1 MYYVDLDTEEYT
13 AFKAEDAY
21 ADLHLEHS
29 GSSFFRECRKNLK
42 KVIHPEDL
50 EKILAVMEKKE
61 VISLLDKM
69 PVYSIDYRKL
79 ANGQTEYCRLKL
91 ARPGSESRGVVIG
104 ISNIH
109 TQSLYRQTQETKL
122 QKVHRDSL
130 TYARIAQ
137 ALTGEYFSIY
147 YVNLDT
153 NAFIEFS
160 SADKYKELQ
169 TENNGIDFFESCL
182 HNAPLA
188 VHEDDLETVLYVLNK
203 ENMLKEL
210 DENGSISVTY
220 RLVNGGKS
228 VYAHMK
234 IILMEDSE
242 NDSRHVVVG
251 VSNIDAQIR
260 RELKFAEAQALAK
273 QNSAIKKAAIIGGII
288 VSVILIFGTM
298 WMGRIAKKDTEDAV
312 RSVSLLYLDELAGRR
327 EQVIASN
334 LKKTID
340 NFQVA
345 TGLLEPYDLQ
355 DIDHLQAFQR
365 RMKQLYGLEKFAF
378 VDSSGLIYT
387 AQGLQNDIDSYQF
400 DYRALTG
407 PEISIKNIESKNK
420 SVIIAIPLKKLPF
433 NGKTLVASFME
444 IDMQRMLEGVSLQ
457 ADGNKTTFCNIY
469 TKAGIPL
476 TNVVLGGLSADTNLL
491 QAMESAIFDSGNSLE
506 KMKQDFARGKDGYVS
521 FTYNK
526 IAETMYYVPIKGT
539 TWMLTYLIRESLI
552 SEQISSITNSMMS
565 RNLAQILLT
574 AAVLMAMF
582 MFMLRQMRR
591 AARLELE
598 KETFEAETRVK
609 QQELEQRL
617 SLQEKLLEQDG
628 FRLPKR
634 LFCRPGY

>member
-1 MYYVDLDTEEYT
+1 MANNME
-13 AFKAEDAY
+13 
-21 ADLHLEHS
+21 
-29 GSSFFRECRKNLK
+29 SSK
-42 KVIHPEDL
+42 
-50 EKILAVMEKKE
+50 
-61 VISLLDKM
+61 S
-69 PVYSIDYRKL
+69 
-79 ANGQTEYCRLKL
+79 NG
-91 ARPGSESRGVVIG
+91 
-104 ISNIH
+104 
-109 TQSLYRQTQETKL
+109 
-122 QKVHRDSL
+122 
-130 TYARIAQ
+130 
-137 ALTGEYFSIY
+137 
-147 YVNLDT
+147 
-153 NAFIEFS
+153 
-160 SADKYKELQ
+160 
-169 TENNGIDFFESCL
+169 
-182 HNAPLA
+182 
-188 VHEDDLETVLYVLNK
+188 
-203 ENMLKEL
+203 
-210 DENGSISVTY
+210 
-220 RLVNGGKS
+220 
-228 VYAHMK
+228 
-234 IILMEDSE
+234 
-242 NDSRHVVVG
+242 
-251 VSNIDAQIR
+251 
-260 RELKFAEAQALAK
+260 
-273 QNSAIKKAAIIGGII
+273 IKKAAIIGGII

-378 VDSSGLIYT
+378 VDSNGLIYT

-407 PEISIKNIESKNK
+407 PEISIKNIEAKNK

-433 NGKTLVASFME
+433 NGQTLVASFME

-617 SLQEKLLEQDG
+617 SLQEKLLEQEKQRVRQDKMITALASDYRSVY
-628 FRLPKR
+628 FVDLDTRTFASMNYLPSMRKS
-634 LFCRPGY
+634 LLQTVTGKVS

>member
-1 MYYVDLDTEEYT
+1 MANNME
-13 AFKAEDAY
+13 
-21 ADLHLEHS
+21 
-29 GSSFFRECRKNLK
+29 SSK
-42 KVIHPEDL
+42 
-50 EKILAVMEKKE
+50 
-61 VISLLDKM
+61 S
-69 PVYSIDYRKL
+69 
-79 ANGQTEYCRLKL
+79 NG
-91 ARPGSESRGVVIG
+91 
-104 ISNIH
+104 
-109 TQSLYRQTQETKL
+109 
-122 QKVHRDSL
+122 
-130 TYARIAQ
+130 
-137 ALTGEYFSIY
+137 
-147 YVNLDT
+147 
-153 NAFIEFS
+153 
-160 SADKYKELQ
+160 
-169 TENNGIDFFESCL
+169 
-182 HNAPLA
+182 
-188 VHEDDLETVLYVLNK
+188 
-203 ENMLKEL
+203 
-210 DENGSISVTY
+210 
-220 RLVNGGKS
+220 
-228 VYAHMK
+228 
-234 IILMEDSE
+234 
-242 NDSRHVVVG
+242 
-251 VSNIDAQIR
+251 
-260 RELKFAEAQALAK
+260 
-273 QNSAIKKAAIIGGII
+273 IKKAAIIGGII

-378 VDSSGLIYT
+378 VDSNGLIYT

-433 NGKTLVASFME
+433 NGQTLVASFME

-617 SLQEKLLEQDG
+617 SLQEKLLEQEKQRVRQDKMITALASDYRSVYFVDLDTDQSICVRSG
-628 FRLPKR
+628 SKLP
-634 LFCRPGY
+634 G

>member
-1 MYYVDLDTEEYT
+1 MANNME
-13 AFKAEDAY
+13 
-21 ADLHLEHS
+21 
-29 GSSFFRECRKNLK
+29 SSK
-42 KVIHPEDL
+42 
-50 EKILAVMEKKE
+50 
-61 VISLLDKM
+61 S
-69 PVYSIDYRKL
+69 
-79 ANGQTEYCRLKL
+79 NG
-91 ARPGSESRGVVIG
+91 
-104 ISNIH
+104 
-109 TQSLYRQTQETKL
+109 
-122 QKVHRDSL
+122 
-130 TYARIAQ
+130 
-137 ALTGEYFSIY
+137 
-147 YVNLDT
+147 
-153 NAFIEFS
+153 
-160 SADKYKELQ
+160 
-169 TENNGIDFFESCL
+169 
-182 HNAPLA
+182 
-188 VHEDDLETVLYVLNK
+188 
-203 ENMLKEL
+203 
-210 DENGSISVTY
+210 
-220 RLVNGGKS
+220 
-228 VYAHMK
+228 
-234 IILMEDSE
+234 
-242 NDSRHVVVG
+242 
-251 VSNIDAQIR
+251 
-260 RELKFAEAQALAK
+260 
-273 QNSAIKKAAIIGGII
+273 IKKAAIIGGII

-378 VDSSGLIYT
+378 VDSNGLIYT

-407 PEISIKNIESKNK
+407 PEISIKNIEAKNK

-433 NGKTLVASFME
+433 NGQTLVASFME

-552 SEQISSITNSMMS
+552 SEYVYVHAAADAPCRQAGTGK
-565 RNLAQILLT
+565 RNL
-574 AAVLMAMF
+574 
-582 MFMLRQMRR
+582 
-591 AARLELE
+591 
-598 KETFEAETRVK
+598 
-609 QQELEQRL
+609 
-617 SLQEKLLEQDG
+617 
-628 FRLPKR
+628 
-634 LFCRPGY
+634 

>member
-1 MYYVDLDTEEYT
+1 MANNME
-13 AFKAEDAY
+13 
-21 ADLHLEHS
+21 
-29 GSSFFRECRKNLK
+29 SSK
-42 KVIHPEDL
+42 
-50 EKILAVMEKKE
+50 
-61 VISLLDKM
+61 S
-69 PVYSIDYRKL
+69 
-79 ANGQTEYCRLKL
+79 NG
-91 ARPGSESRGVVIG
+91 
-104 ISNIH
+104 
-109 TQSLYRQTQETKL
+109 
-122 QKVHRDSL
+122 
-130 TYARIAQ
+130 
-137 ALTGEYFSIY
+137 
-147 YVNLDT
+147 
-153 NAFIEFS
+153 
-160 SADKYKELQ
+160 
-169 TENNGIDFFESCL
+169 
-182 HNAPLA
+182 
-188 VHEDDLETVLYVLNK
+188 
-203 ENMLKEL
+203 
-210 DENGSISVTY
+210 
-220 RLVNGGKS
+220 
-228 VYAHMK
+228 
-234 IILMEDSE
+234 
-242 NDSRHVVVG
+242 
-251 VSNIDAQIR
+251 
-260 RELKFAEAQALAK
+260 
-273 QNSAIKKAAIIGGII
+273 IKKAAIIGGII

-378 VDSSGLIYT
+378 VDSNGLIYT

-433 NGKTLVASFME
+433 NGQTLVASFME

-617 SLQEKLLEQDG
+617 SLQEKLLEQEKQRVRQDKMITALASDYRSVYFVDLDTDQSICVRSGSKLPGAPKEGENVCFHELFTKYAEKFVAALEKGLVISYRYLVNRDG
-628 FRLPKR
+628 KETYEMLRMAGVRHAEDREDHIVHAIGVGFTDVDQETREDMAKNQALSDALTVAEEANKAKTAFLSNMSHEIRTPMNAIIGLDNIALSEKGLSPSTKEYLEKIGDSAQHLLHLINDILDMSR
-634 LFCRPGY
+634 IESGRMSLKNEEFSISHLLEQINTLVSGQCTEKGINYRCNIN

>member
-1 MYYVDLDTEEYT
+1 MANNME
-13 AFKAEDAY
+13 
-21 ADLHLEHS
+21 
-29 GSSFFRECRKNLK
+29 SSK
-42 KVIHPEDL
+42 
-50 EKILAVMEKKE
+50 
-61 VISLLDKM
+61 S
-69 PVYSIDYRKL
+69 
-79 ANGQTEYCRLKL
+79 NG
-91 ARPGSESRGVVIG
+91 
-104 ISNIH
+104 
-109 TQSLYRQTQETKL
+109 
-122 QKVHRDSL
+122 
-130 TYARIAQ
+130 
-137 ALTGEYFSIY
+137 
-147 YVNLDT
+147 
-153 NAFIEFS
+153 
-160 SADKYKELQ
+160 
-169 TENNGIDFFESCL
+169 
-182 HNAPLA
+182 
-188 VHEDDLETVLYVLNK
+188 
-203 ENMLKEL
+203 
-210 DENGSISVTY
+210 
-220 RLVNGGKS
+220 
-228 VYAHMK
+228 
-234 IILMEDSE
+234 
-242 NDSRHVVVG
+242 
-251 VSNIDAQIR
+251 
-260 RELKFAEAQALAK
+260 
-273 QNSAIKKAAIIGGII
+273 IKKAAIIGGII

-378 VDSSGLIYT
+378 VDSNGLIYT

-407 PEISIKNIESKNK
+407 PEISIKNIEAKNK

-433 NGKTLVASFME
+433 NGQTLVASFME

-574 AAVLMAMF
+574 AAVLLAMF

-617 SLQEKLLEQDG
+617 SLQEKLLEQEKQRVRQDKMITA
-628 FRLPKR
+628 LASD
-634 LFCRPGY
+634 Y